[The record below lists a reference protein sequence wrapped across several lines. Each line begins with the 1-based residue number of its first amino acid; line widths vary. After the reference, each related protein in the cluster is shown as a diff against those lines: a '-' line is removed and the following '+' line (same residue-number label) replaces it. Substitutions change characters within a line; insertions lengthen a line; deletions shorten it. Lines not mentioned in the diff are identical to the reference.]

1 MATLITTK
9 LRNQSFVLHFKHE
22 LDNQTETA
30 TVVEKVNYIYEN
42 GPHAGEAV
50 VDSEISPIDQKT
62 TYTRTRNVD
71 LVSDPKGENT
81 KWSDWTPDK
90 AFIES
95 FRLPETVSGIYNQEK
110 IYSLDSSQVKA
121 TKDGNDFNYSEL
133 ELPFESSELNNKKTI
148 NLNVT
153 IPYILG
159 EKIVVTYIDDTTG
172 KTLETKYLSGDSN
185 TDANYSTKNTVNK
198 YVAQNYILV
207 SDPTYQKAL
216 SFDNDEF
223 PNNQNYEVYF
233 KHKLEPI
240 SNKKTVTETIHYI
253 YEDGSQAAKDATSQ
267 LTFTETGTRDLVTRT
282 PDTKWS
288 DPQTFVAVT
297 SPVISGYTPD
307 QLKVNAIKVDHNSK
321 DIEKTVIYK
330 ADKQSAVGVTI

>member
-1 MATLITTK
+1 M
-9 LRNQSFVLHFKHE
+9 
-22 LDNQTETA
+22 
-30 TVVEKVNYIYEN
+30 
-42 GPHAGEAV
+42 
-50 VDSEISPIDQKT
+50 
-62 TYTRTRNVD
+62 
-71 LVSDPKGENT
+71 
-81 KWSDWTPDK
+81 
-90 AFIES
+90 
-95 FRLPETVSGIYNQEK
+95 
-110 IYSLDSSQVKA
+110 
-121 TKDGNDFNYSEL
+121 
-133 ELPFESSELNNKKTI
+133 NNKKTI